1 MVESGEPFPRQA
13 RAGVAANRG
22 MRHESPF
29 ERLQH
34 TMASSPDDR
43 ALYASSEVESMG
55 GTPPDVRKYIEIHP
69 VTEGLDAVRKFV
81 IFNTGDT
88 DVYKARVELSNML
101 TTEAYAA
108 IVSLRGVRH
117 KGSLPRLELTVTAEL
132 GDGLKR
138 MIRRRTSKRTP
149 YLMKLLRSMGSV
161 RKDRPSLEI
170 LSKWRVMAYQPYFDR
185 IKVDKPVASSIN
197 QPARPLGDVL
207 LSLNVNGFH
216 KKVAQVEDMIRTE
229 CPMIV
234 ALQETLSA
242 VRHYPVVV
250 KGYRTFAKPWQ
261 EGFRGQALLVDVRL
275 PCYELPHDDSTYLIH
290 VKVSGVPGATGP
302 LHVFSVYLPSG
313 GNYRKERTRLIGKL
327 GERVNDALKAD
338 RNAAI
343 VALGDFNIEED
354 ALDKKL
360 RRHAKG
366 LLRFSGVGS
375 TWTRFPARRDWR
387 PSGLDHFVGSSNANL
402 LFRKMRVLRQ
412 YPISDHRPIVLRLRR
427 VPLAEKSEFR
437 VVKTKI
443 NTGACRVQGKG
454 LVSHNR
460 WSVLAVDDGRGLE
473 EEDISVLAQEFS
485 KVFDVTTRSLGIKT
499 TIGDS
504 KRRLPRRIMTSLRKY
519 KRYGSLLAETR
530 ANEEVPDEQLL
541 IKYKKAGSR
550 FKKLMKGHK
559 LEEKRRSC
567 ARISESFV
575 AHDHKS
581 VWTQIRSMT
590 GGDTGG
596 DTLQP
601 VRNPDGVLKTDPLDI
616 LNVHKQ
622 HYRKVMQHDPD
633 NHAMD
638 EDYWASK
645 ELNSERAEVDLEGIN
660 NDLRWPEAL
669 MSIRRMKRNTSPGS
683 DGVHVNVLKQL
694 VREEC
699 MGVIQLRNPGHERPD
714 YTLVDLPEE
723 ELPEQPT
730 TQMGKALFRVL
741 GAVWTKGQI
750 PKGWQEVQ
758 LVSLAKPNADPEIMD
773 SYRGITLISSAE
785 KILLGVLAE
794 RLAGVVPL
802 AQEQGGFRKREEAIA
817 QFLAM
822 TEIVRRRHLD
832 GKDTFGIFVDFKK
845 AYDRVQ
851 HGALFRI
858 LDHVGVRGKM
868 LNFIKKL
875 YRKNRIR
882 VRVGGRLSKSF
893 RMRRGNRQ
901 GCPLSPLLY
910 IIFING
916 ILKECSAGGV
926 EVPGTKRDDPNDTG
940 ALRGLGYRTVSD
952 VCPGLIYADDVLAF
966 EDSPLKAQLFL
977 EKLDR
982 WAKEWDAE
990 IGIQKCGVIC
1000 WSEKEETIR
1009 GHSETVYMAGAN
1021 EIPKVAKYKYL
1032 GIWVDERLVE
1042 SRGKEGSRS
1051 GTLEREYAKGQAAK
1065 GNRALYALRPFL
1077 EDHHVPIV
1085 LKAHAVR
1092 NLVLSKMLYGA
1103 EWIGYLNL
1111 NAEPLEKILQQAV
1124 RWIIGYRGSD
1134 EAEVDSF
1141 TLCYEL
1147 GIPTIEEEL
1156 HARRTRI
1163 LAKLQRE
1170 DGGFK
1175 TWLRK
1180 LYEEPPPST
1189 WRKQTWVTGSKNWLS
1204 HARKSLPKHSDA
1216 YTTEYKNFCQDH
1228 GVELRDVPE
1237 AIQRGWDGKAKF
1249 TTSEFPLR
1257 EWATLEQSFAL
1268 TVRSN
1273 PYESPLQVALVNQ
1286 RTLVDDAGMIIDWN
1300 EPENLRLHGVVNA
1313 PRRLGEEGRLEYLSL
1328 VRIPKGRTS
1337 EEVTQLRTVRDVV
1350 LERQMTR
1357 NKSTGFL
1364 NYDCHEFGVTR
1375 GYLRNAVSRPDLSE
1389 GVRWLTLLR
1398 IGAFPSVQTLVERL
1412 EKKGVVHS
1420 FDRECCP
1427 LCKRVLVGTIWTHL
1441 LLRCGQEWVS
1451 LQREKCLALPI
1462 RLVRDNTDW
1471 TGQWTE
1477 ISPDGNFVIDE
1488 RRHELLIGSALVG
1501 GWDHVK
1507 GDTIPTYSLG
1517 FGQLDPVPDGME
1529 TYGYIRVAEFLQKVA
1544 PLYLRTLG
1552 FKEYTAGDPAL
1563 QPDVVQPLEEI
1574 EVVDIDDCEV
1584 EDPDI
1589 ERRMGGVRIPERVEP
1604 ETVDRLEIYV

>member
-1 MVESGEPFPRQA
+1 
-13 RAGVAANRG
+13 
-22 MRHESPF
+22 MRCESPF
-29 ERLQH
+29 QRLQNS
-34 TMASSPDDR
+34 MADALFDR
-43 ALYASSEVESMG
+43 AFHAGQEVESMG
-55 GTPPDVRKYIEIHP
+55 ETPSMIRDYTEIHP
-69 VTEGLDAVRKFV
+69 TSEGLDSVRKFV
-81 IFNTGDT
+81 IFNTGDV
-88 DVYKARVELSNML
+88 DDYKAKVELSRIL

-117 KGSLPRLELTVTAEL
+117 KGSLPRLVMTVTAEL

-149 YLMKLLRSMGSV
+149 YLMKLLRTMGSV
-161 RKDRPSLEI
+161 RKDYPSLEI
-170 LSKWRVMAYQPYFDR
+170 LSKWRVMAYRPYFDR
-185 IKVDKPVASSIN
+185 VKVDKPVASVN
-197 QPARPLGDVL
+197 RPARSLGDAL

-216 KKVAQVEDMIRTE
+216 KKAAQVEDLIQTE
-229 CPMIV
+229 RPLIV
-234 ALQETLSA
+234 ALQETLNA
-242 VRHYPVVV
+242 ERHYPVVV

-261 EGFRGQALLVDVRL
+261 KGFRGQALLVDSRL

-290 VKVSGVPGATGP
+290 VKVSGVPGSPGP
-302 LHVFSVYLPSG
+302 LHVVSVYLPSG
-313 GNYRKERTRLIGKL
+313 GNFRKERTRLIGVL
-327 GERVNDALKAD
+327 GELVDDVLKAD
-338 RNAAI
+338 RNAI
-343 VALGDFNIEED
+343 VVALGDFNIEGD

-360 RRHAKG
+360 RRQAKG

-375 TWTRFPARRDWR
+375 TWSRFPARRDWK
-387 PSGLDHFVGSSNANL
+387 PSGIDHFAGSSNASL

-412 YPISDHRPIVLRLRR
+412 YPISDHRPIVLRLRV
-427 VPLAEKSEFR
+427 VPLTEESEFR

-443 NTGACRVQGKG
+443 NTGVCRMKGEG

-460 WSVLAVDDGRGLE
+460 WSLLAVEDGVE
-473 EEDISVLAQEFS
+473 PIDEDVSVLANEFA
-485 KVFDVTTRSLGIKT
+485 KVFDKTTRSLGIKT

-504 KRRLPRRIMTSLRKY
+504 KRRLPRKIMTSLRSY
-519 KRYGSLLAETR
+519 KRYGRLLVETKTK
-530 ANEEVPDEQLL
+530 NGVPDELTL
-541 IKYKKAGSR
+541 TKYNKAGSR
-550 FKKLMKGHK
+550 FRKLMRKHR

-575 AHDHKS
+575 SHDHKS

-596 DTLQP
+596 DILQP
-601 VRNPDGVLKTDPLDI
+601 VRDKNGALKTDPLDI
-616 LNVHKQ
+616 LSVHKR
-622 HYRKVMQHDPD
+622 HYRNVMQFDPEE
-633 NHAMD
+633 HAMD
-638 EDYWASK
+638 EAYWASK
-645 ELNSERAEVDLEGIN
+645 QLSSERAEAELENIN
-660 NDLRWPEAL
+660 NELRWPEAL

-699 MGVIQLRNPGHERPD
+699 MGAIQQKNPGFERPE

-730 TQMGKALFRVL
+730 TQMGRALFKVL
-741 GAVWTKGQI
+741 RAVWVQESI

-758 LVSLAKPNADPEIMD
+758 LVSLAKPNADPEVMD

-785 KILLGVLAE
+785 KVLLGVLAE

-802 AQEQGGFRKREEAIA
+802 AEEQGGFRKREEAIA

-822 TEIVRRRHLD
+822 TEIVRRRFLD
-832 GKDTFGIFVDFKK
+832 DKDTFGVFVDFKK

-858 LDHVGVRGKM
+858 LDHVGVRGRM
-868 LNFIKKL
+868 LKFIKRL
-875 YRKNRIR
+875 YRKNRVR

-893 RMRRGNRQ
+893 RMKRGNRQ

-926 EVPGTKRDDPNDTG
+926 EVPGTKRDDPTDTG
-940 ALRGLGYRTVSD
+940 ALRGINGRTVSD

-966 EDSPLKAQLFL
+966 EESPSKAQEFL
-977 EKLDR
+977 ENLDK

-990 IGIQKCGVIC
+990 IGVKKCGVIC
-1000 WSEKEETIR
+1000 WSDKEETIR
-1009 GHSETVYMAGAN
+1009 GHSQTVYMAGAN
-1021 EIPKVAKYKYL
+1021 EIPKVETYKYL
-1032 GIWVDERLVE
+1032 GIQVDNRLVE

-1065 GNRALYALRPFL
+1065 GNRALHALRPFL
-1077 EDHHVPIV
+1077 EDRQVPIV
-1085 LKAHAVR
+1085 LKAHAIR
-1092 NLVLSKMLYGA
+1092 NLVLSKMFFGA

-1111 NAEPLEKILQQAV
+1111 NAEPLEQVLQRAV

-1134 EAEVDSF
+1134 EAEVDTF

-1147 GIPTIEEEL
+1147 GIPTVEEEL

-1163 LAKLQRE
+1163 LAKLQRN

-1189 WRKQTWVTGSKNWLS
+1189 WRKQTWVTGSRNWLS
-1204 HARKSLPKHSDA
+1204 HAKKSLPKHSDA
-1216 YTTEYKNFCQDH
+1216 YTAEYRDFCLVR
-1228 GVELRDVPE
+1228 GIELRDVPE
-1237 AIQRGWDGKAKF
+1237 AIHHGWNGKARY

-1273 PYESPLQVALVNQ
+1273 PYESPLQAALVNQ

-1300 EPENLRLHGVVNA
+1300 IPENLRLQDVVNA

-1337 EEVTQLRTVRDVV
+1337 EEVTQLRTIRDVV

-1357 NKSTGFL
+1357 NKSPGFL

-1389 GVRWLTLLR
+1389 GVRWLVLLR
-1398 IGAFPSVQTLVERL
+1398 TGAFPSMQTLVERL
-1412 EKKGVVHS
+1412 DKVGTVHS
-1420 FDRECCP
+1420 FDKGCCP

-1441 LLRCGQEWVS
+1441 LLRCEHKWVL
-1451 LQREKCLALPI
+1451 LQREKYLELPI
-1462 RLVRDNTDW
+1462 RLVRDSTDW
-1471 TGQWTE
+1471 TGQWSE
-1477 ISPDGNFVIDE
+1477 ISPDGNVIVDE
-1488 RRHELLIGSALVG
+1488 YRHELLLGSALVG

-1507 GDTIPTYSLG
+1507 GNTIPTYSLG
-1517 FGQLDPVPDGME
+1517 FGQLDHVPDGMQ

-1544 PLYLRTLG
+1544 PLYVRSVG
-1552 FKEYTAGDPAL
+1552 FKAYTAGDAAL
-1563 QPDVVQPLEEI
+1563 QADVNRPLGEI
-1574 EVVDIDDCEV
+1574 EVMDINDCEI

-1589 ERRMGGVRIPERVEP
+1589 ETRMGGVTFPQGEVEQD
-1604 ETVDRLEIYV
+1604 TNDHLTIYV